1 MKLSNTLQRSMDA
14 PEGQG
19 AFVPVE
25 LPYMPRIDLNEQL
38 VPNKQ
43 DTFYLRVNTD
53 CMSGAGIQSGDMLIV
68 DRSVKPD
75 NGKIIIAL
83 MDGELLVRYYE
94 QQRGR
99 KRLIPATPA
108 LAPIEVDAA
117 ARFAVWGV
125 VTYVIKKCSS

>member
-1 MKLSNTLQRSMDA
+1 MKLSNTLLRSMDMPNGKGAAA
-14 PEGQG
+14 PM
-19 AFVPVE
+19 E
-25 LPYMPRIDLNEQL
+25 LPFMPRIDLNEQL

-43 DTFYLRVNTD
+43 DTFYLRVHTE
-53 CMSGAGIQSGDMLIV
+53 CMSGAGIHSGDMLIV

-99 KRLIPATPA
+99 KRLVPATPE

-125 VTYVIKKCSS
+125 VTYVIKKCNS